1 MFKILLGSTRAFR
14 RLSLLVK
21 SHCPDLLFLI
31 ETRLSVGSVDRVRSG
46 LGFDHGF
53 EAIISDSWS
62 DLFPDVVLHHLPF
75 FGSDHRALKLIL
87 TDDSFN
93 SSSRHSRRFLF
104 ENVWLENPEFF
115 SLVKDTWDCGLSS
128 QSPRSSFQSFLFK
141 QDLCII
147 ALQTW
152 NKNTN
157 LSLKSRISDLQREIA
172 RIQDIPCS
180 DQDNRFR
187 LQCLQS
193 QLDALLYKEEIYW
206 RRRSRTHWLKAGDK
220 NTKFFHRF
228 ASKRKKNNTIKFL
241 KDDNQNIV
249 SDHNTMGNLVVS
261 YFSDLFS
268 SPGSDADAVNLILD
282 CLGPPLDD
290 SDSAF
295 LDAPFST
302 KEVRR
307 ALFNL
312 SRDKAPGLDGLNAYF
327 YQKNWSTLGVDFA
340 KAVLSCLNEGIDFSV
355 VNTTL
360 ISLIPK
366 KQNAHT
372 LKDFRPIS
380 LCSTFYK
387 VISKVLANR
396 LKVVLD
402 KVISPYQSAFVSGCV
417 IFDNIVIA
425 QEIIHAINSRKNG
438 KLGWAALKLD
448 MSKAFDRV
456 DWHYL
461 ESVMF
466 HFNFPPRFVSLIMK
480 CITTTS
486 LSFLINGSVCGSL
499 KPSRGLRQGDPL
511 SPYLFI
517 LCAKGLSALLR
528 AKQDI
533 GLLKGIAISRTAP
546 SLSHLFFADDSL
558 IFCTANRA
566 SCLALQ
572 EAFDVYSK
580 ASGQVINFS
589 KSSILFSPNTLSDI
603 RTTFFNAFNLEDRP
617 FICKYLGLP
626 QCLSRSKY
634 HSFAFLKDRVNS
646 VLRGWSVKCFSRAG
660 KEVLLKAVI
669 QAIPAY
675 AMACFRLPVKLCKG
689 FRSLVHFN
697 QAMLAKQAW
706 RIFKNPS
713 SLLAQVLHA
722 RYFPRSTFLQANP
735 GHNPSFSWR
744 SILWGRELLNSGL
757 LWKIGNGSDIRTIED
772 HWLPNNS
779 CFSAPL
785 VDEILSVPVLDS
797 QQVQVLPCA
806 SNLDQTT
813 LQQLPSEGDF
823 QIFTDAAIDLNRQ
836 KYSIGV
842 VVINHSGQVVAGLA
856 KPFSGCVSPMVAE
869 AKAVVHAL
877 QWGYSSV
884 DDLTVCIKNLLSLRP
899 SLRLAHVNRE
909 FNTIAHRV
917 AKWGIGLDSEFL
929 WNGSLPFS

>member
-1 MFKILLGSTRAFR
+1 MGDFNSFLSYDDKEGSTYYDIRDMDTFSNFLPKFH
-14 RLSLLVK
+14 LSPL
-21 SHCPDLLFLI
+21 PF
-31 ETRLSVGSVDRVRSG
+31 VGNKFTWRNNFVREH
-46 LGFDHGF
+46 LDW
-53 EAIISDSWS
+53 AISSDSWS
-62 DLFPDVVLHHLPF
+62 DLFPDDVLHHLPF

-87 TDDSFN
+87 KDDSFN
-93 SSSRHSRRFLF
+93 FLSRRSRRFLF
-104 ENVWLENPEFF
+104 ENH
-115 SLVKDTWDCGLSS
+115 
-128 QSPRSSFQSFLFK
+128 
-141 QDLCII
+141 
-147 ALQTW
+147 
-152 NKNTN
+152 
-157 LSLKSRISDLQREIA
+157 EIA
-172 RIQDIPCS
+172 RIQGIPFS
-180 DQDNRFR
+180 NQDNRFR

-206 RRRSRTHWLKAGDK
+206 RQRSRTHWLKAGDK

-249 SDHNTMGNLVVS
+249 SDHNAMGNLVVS
-261 YFSDLFS
+261 YFSDLFGS
-268 SPGSDADAVNLILD
+268 HGSDADVVNLILD

-302 KEVRR
+302 KE
-307 ALFNL
+307 
-312 SRDKAPGLDGLNAYF
+312 
-327 YQKNWSTLGVDFA
+327 
-340 KAVLSCLNEGIDFSV
+340 AVLSCLNEGIDFFA

-366 KQNAHT
+366 KQHAHT
-372 LKDFRPIS
+372 LKDFRPVS

-396 LKVVLD
+396 LKAVLD
-402 KVISPYQSAFVSGCV
+402 KIISPYQRAFVSGLV
-417 IFDNIVIA
+417 IFDNILIA
-425 QEIIHAINSRKNG
+425 QEIGHAINSRKSG

-448 MSKAFDRV
+448 MAKAFDRV

-461 ESVMF
+461 ESIMF

-480 CITTTS
+480 CIATTS

-499 KPSRGLRQGDPL
+499 QPSRGLRQGDPL

-517 LCAKGLSALLR
+517 LCAEGISALLR

-558 IFCTANRA
+558 IFCTANRVY
-566 SCLALQ
+566 CLALQ
-572 EAFDVYSK
+572 DAFDVYSK
-580 ASGQVINFS
+580 ASGQ
-589 KSSILFSPNTLSDI
+589 
-603 RTTFFNAFNLEDRP
+603 
-617 FICKYLGLP
+617 
-626 QCLSRSKY
+626 
-634 HSFAFLKDRVNS
+634 DRVIS

-675 AMACFRLPVKLCKG
+675 AMACFRFPVKLCKGIKAVMARFWWCSVGNSHKIHWKSWKSLCKSKFIGGLG

-697 QAMLAKQAW
+697 QAMLGKQAW

-713 SLLAQVLHA
+713 SLLAQVLQA
-722 RYFPRSTFLQANP
+722 RHFPRSSFLQANS
-735 GHNPSFSWR
+735 GHNPSFTWR

-772 HWLPNNS
+772 HWLPSNS
-779 CFSAPL
+779 CFSPHL
-785 VDEILSVPVLDS
+785 VDENLSVLVLGEFGKDDIIWGHHSSGEFTVKSAYHLAFSS
-797 QQVQVLPCA
+797 QDIASSSSFFSSKKFWSKIWNSKIPPKVKVQVLPCA

-813 LQQLPSEGDF
+813 LQQLPSEGAF
-823 QIFTDAAIDLNRQ
+823 HIFTDAVVDLNRQ
-836 KYSIGV
+836 KYSIGAV
-842 VVINHSGQVVAGLA
+842 VLNHSGQVVAGLA

-877 QWGYSSV
+877 QWAYSIFLPVDVLKTDCKSIV
-884 DDLTVCIKNLLSLRP
+884 DRFYSCTQGCSSIDDLIVCIKNLLSLRP

-917 AKWGIGLDSEFL
+917 AKWGIGIDSKFL
-929 WNGSLPFS
+929 WNGSLPSF